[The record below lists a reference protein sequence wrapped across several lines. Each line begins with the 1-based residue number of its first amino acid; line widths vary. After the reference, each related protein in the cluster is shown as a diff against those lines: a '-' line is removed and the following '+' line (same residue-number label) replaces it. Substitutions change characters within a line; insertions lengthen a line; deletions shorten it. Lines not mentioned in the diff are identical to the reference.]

1 MISLSLEKIAEILK
15 RDASQGPG
23 PEISGARP
31 LEFAQR
37 SDITYVENDRFLPRL
52 AESEAGAVILGV
64 GLPDPGIPFIRSKTP
79 EADFAL
85 LTEVFYKPRQA
96 TAGVSDMASVSP
108 SAVISDSASIGPHSV
123 VGDRCFIG
131 NNVQIGAGVV
141 IGEDCS
147 IGDETVIHPNV
158 TLYHHVSIGQ
168 RVIIH
173 AGSVLGADGF
183 GYAQGFDDNGTPVII
198 KKYHSGAVVIEDDVE
213 IGALCAVDRALAGVT
228 RIGRSAKIDN
238 LVQIAHN
245 VSVGAGTVLA
255 SQVGIAG
262 SSSIGKFCMAGGQ
275 AGIRDHVKV
284 GDGVVL
290 ATRVGVYRDVPD
302 GAIMAGSVPAMPH
315 KLFLRVQTA
324 MKKLPELLD
333 RIRKLEK
340 LIEKD
345 SKDKP

>member
-1 MISLSLEKIAEILK
+1 MTSFSLEQIAAILK
-15 RDASQGPG
+15 LDASESPG
-23 PEISGARP
+23 PQISGVRP
-31 LEFAQR
+31 LEYAQP
-37 SDITYVENDRFLPRL
+37 SDLTYVENDRYFAML
-52 AESEAGAVILGV
+52 AKSSAGSVIIGT
-64 GLPDPGIPFIRSKTP
+64 GAPDPGIPFIRSKYP
-79 EADFAL
+79 EADFAR
-85 LTEVFYKPRQA
+85 LTALFYKPKLPQGNISELA
-96 TAGVSDMASVSP
+96 ALAP
-108 SAVISDSASIGPHSV
+108 SALIADSASIGHYSV
-123 VGDRCFIG
+123 VGERCWVG
-131 NNVQIGAGVV
+131 ANVQIGPGVV
-141 IGEDCS
+141 IGDDCS
-147 IGDETVIHPNV
+147 IGDETVIHANV
-158 TLYHHVSIGQ
+158 TIYHNVAIGR

-173 AGSVLGADGF
+173 SGTVLGADGF
-183 GYAQGFDDNGTPVII
+183 GYAQGVDKNGAPAII
-198 KKYHSGAVVIEDDVE
+198 KKYHSGSVVIEDEVE

-238 LVQIAHN
+238 LVQVAHN
-245 VSVGAGTVLA
+245 VSIGAGTVLA

-333 RIRKLEK
+333 RIRKLER
-340 LIEKD
+340 LVEKD
-345 SKDKP
+345 SKDEK

>member
-1 MISLSLEKIAEILK
+1 MISFTLEHIARILK
-15 RDASQGPG
+15 LEASVCPG
-23 PEISGARP
+23 PQISGVRP
-31 LEFAQR
+31 LEFSQR
-37 SDITYVENDRFLPRL
+37 SDLTYVENDRFLGKL
-52 AESEAGAVILGV
+52 ADSGAGAVIIGAR
-64 GLPDPGIPFIRSKTP
+64 LPDPGIPFIRSKTP
-79 EADFAL
+79 EADFAR
-85 LTEVFYKPRQA
+85 LTALFYKPKQPD
-96 TAGVSDMASVSP
+96 AGVSELAAVSP
-108 SAVISDSASIGPHSV
+108 SAIIADSVYIGPHSV
-123 VGDRCFIG
+123 VGERCL
-131 NNVQIGAGVV
+131 IGANVLIGPGVV

-147 IGDETVIHPNV
+147 IGDETVIHANV
-158 TLYHHVSIGQ
+158 TIYHNVSIGR

-173 AGSVLGADGF
+173 SGTVLGADGF
-183 GYAQGFDDNGTPVII
+183 GYAQGLDENGAPSII
-198 KKYHSGAVVIEDDVE
+198 KKYHSGSVVIEDEVE

-290 ATRVGVYRDVPD
+290 ATRVGVYRDVPS

-333 RIRKLEK
+333 RIRKLER
-340 LIEKD
+340 LIEND
-345 SKDKP
+345 SKDKQ